1 MRVLRNKTADCKEK
15 NMPKV
20 ESSPLVMT
28 IGHSTHT
35 LEDFIRLLQA
45 HGATCVVDVRTVPCS
60 RHNPQF
66 DKASLPRSLKKA
78 GLGYVHTPGLG
89 GLRHA
94 KRDSPNAGWR
104 NASFRGYAD
113 YMQTLEFAQSL
124 DELVQLANQE
134 RIVLMCAEA
143 VPWRCHRSLIADA
156 LLVRGIRTE
165 DIMSAAHRQVHTI
178 TSFAKVR
185 GTAITYPTEALCMRK
200 KPSARRSQPRP
211 VAKTQIKEV

>member
-1 MRVLRNKTADCKEK
+1 MRL
-15 NMPKV
+15 
-20 ESSPLVMT
+20 
-28 IGHSTHT
+28 
-35 LEDFIRLLQA
+35 
-45 HGATCVVDVRTVPCS
+45 CVVDVRTVPRS

-66 DKASLPRSLKKA
+66 NRASLPGSLKEA
-78 GLGYVHTPGLG
+78 GLGYVHLPGLG

-94 KRDSPNAGWR
+94 RRDSVNLGWR

-113 YMQTLEFAQSL
+113 YMQTPEFEQSL

-165 DIMSAAHRQVHTI
+165 DIMGPTRRQVHTL
-178 TSFAKVR
+178 TPFAKVR
-185 GTAITYPTEALCMRK
+185 GTTITYPADASRSTPK
-200 KPSARRSQPRP
+200 KAPAKRSRPQP
-211 VAKTQIKEV
+211 VAKTTPEET